1 MKYVLC
7 IVFVSLFFY
16 ETSAQKG
23 VQKAELLAYNVLFSG
38 ITSGLGAVINSPKT
52 KNKKRVFLTGFWQ
65 GGIGGL
71 LKYSGKELIYQVGNQ
86 ESLYFAWPARIVH
99 SAGLSICENAS
110 YVRPFLKNWQFYL
123 GFLRF
128 DFSVDNSH
136 PFRVRF
142 LPEAPYAIFMAS
154 QYGNFNISKTI
165 QTGSIIFQN
174 PNSIIFTLKDQTQVA
189 GISFGRALTVGRDW
203 GETDYTIAHEIIH
216 EFQFNEYQIFNSFL
230 DRPAKNMFGKKT
242 QKVFTNYVYADI
254 PYFWP
259 FYGILDYKSK
269 DNFYGNIF
277 EFEAESSALNK
288 YVPR

>member
-1 MKYVLC
+1 MKYLLSIVL
-7 IVFVSLFFY
+7 VSLFFY
-16 ETSAQKG
+16 ETSAQRG
-23 VQKAELLAYNVLFSG
+23 AEKAELMAYNVLFSG
-38 ITSGLGAVINSPKT
+38 ITIGIGAVINSPKT
-52 KNKKRVFLTGFWQ
+52 KNKKKVFLTGFWQ

-86 ESLYFAWPARIVH
+86 ESLYFVWPSRIVH

-142 LPEAPYAIFMAS
+142 LPEALYAIYKAS
-154 QYGNFNISKTI
+154 QYGNFNISKTF

-174 PNSIIFTLKDQTQVA
+174 RDTLFAVNRSYTPSGMWA
-189 GISFGRALTVGRDW
+189 GASFGRALTVGRDW
-203 GETDYTIAHEIIH
+203 GDTNFIIAHEIIH

-230 DRPAKNMFGKKT
+230 SRPAKKIVGEKT
-242 QKVFTNYVYADI
+242 QKIFTKYIYADI
-254 PYFWP
+254 PYFLP
-259 FYGILDYKSK
+259 VYSLAYKISGYGG
-269 DNFYGNIF
+269 NFF
-277 EFEAESSALNK
+277 EFEAYSSSLN
-288 YVPR
+288 R